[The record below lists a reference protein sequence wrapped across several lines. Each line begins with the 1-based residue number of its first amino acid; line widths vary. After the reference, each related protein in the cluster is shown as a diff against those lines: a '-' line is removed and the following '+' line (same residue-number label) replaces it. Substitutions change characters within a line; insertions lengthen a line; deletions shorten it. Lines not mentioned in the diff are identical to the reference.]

1 MSKKNKKKKINKL
14 LKEVERKREI
24 GLNSLVD
31 GNLSIN
37 EISKGSSVFSDI
49 GNWTSANTEKSLS
62 NFIQQWKSKNARI
75 FIGSFLTEFMNEKY
89 SVQALRWSYVGKEKT
104 ELTALINLINNKDED
119 ERIYCY
125 ISNIKTDDEDKKKG
139 KYIIKLQIFKNY
151 RDPKTNCMMQSLVR
165 GITYTN
171 EL

>member
-24 GLNSLVD
+24 GINSLVD
-31 GNLSIN
+31 GNLAIN

-89 SVQALRWSYVGKEKT
+89 SVQALRWSYVGKEK
-104 ELTALINLINNKDED
+104 LNL
-119 ERIYCY
+119 
-125 ISNIKTDDEDKKKG
+125 
-139 KYIIKLQIFKNY
+139 
-151 RDPKTNCMMQSLVR
+151 PP
-165 GITYTN
+165 
-171 EL
+171 